1 MTRHTLR
8 RVRRLAGIVL
18 PAAAAILIGFQV
30 RSSAQPA
37 AGGAGASSRQGAT
50 PGSSTEDLFKLNLK
64 FHGAQDCSNAKCHGA
79 PGKPADSKEPP
90 PYYDEFTAWATG
102 KPSQDPDPHSKA
114 YESLGGATPK
124 GKKGDEIWAKYKPL
138 SGAKEAKAT
147 DSAKCLTC
155 HALAA
160 PKAPVNEQGPKFAV
174 DEGVTCGSCHGPYQK
189 WGDPHSKKVGNEWWA
204 EAERKATGNNPAA
217 FLAKW
222 GFYDTKNLQ
231 ARADKCTS
239 CHLAIDPQMVEAGHP
254 QPQFELNSYSAS
266 YPSRHW
272 RQEEGFFGVKLW
284 AVGQAVSLRDAMGQL
299 ATRASTAGT
308 KPESVKQAY
317 NQAMAHYRV
326 FSQVFAA
333 KAVNADA
340 GAVQNMNQW
349 ATALQAAM
357 AGNKLPDVAKAASNI
372 SLYVIQLTP
381 AVTQMTPNAQTTA
394 ALLQAI
400 TSQGDTVTLFGDTG
414 ADQQRSAIY
423 ALYGGLATSPNKP
436 AGADAVLDLIISGL
450 YPPQGKTAVDP
461 AAYQKALNDIK
472 AKLPK

>member
-1 MTRHTLR
+1 
-8 RVRRLAGIVL
+8 
-18 PAAAAILIGFQV
+18 
-30 RSSAQPA
+30 
-37 AGGAGASSRQGAT
+37 
-50 PGSSTEDLFKLNLK
+50 LK

-79 PGKPADSKEPP
+79 PGKPADSKDPP

-102 KPSQDPDPHSKA
+102 KPMQEPDPHSKA
-114 YESLGGATPK
+114 FESLGGATPK

-138 SGAKEAKAT
+138 AGAKEAKAT
-147 DSAKCLTC
+147 DSAKCTTC

-160 PKAPVNEQGPKFAV
+160 PKNLQGPKFAV

-204 EAERKATGNNPAA
+204 EAERKATGNDPVKY
-217 FLAKW
+217 LDKW
-222 GFYDTKNLQ
+222 GFYDTKNVL

-254 QPQFELNSYSAS
+254 QPQFELNSYSAN

-284 AVGQAVSLRDAMGQL
+284 AVGQAVSLRDAMLQL
-299 ATRASTAGT
+299 SQRASAAGA

-317 NQAMAHYRV
+317 NQAMAHARV
-326 FSQVFAA
+326 FSPLLAT
-333 KAVNADA
+333 KAVNADPKDA
-340 GAVQNMNQW
+340 QAFDGWV
-349 ATALQAAM
+349 TALQGSM
-357 AGNKLPDVAKAASNI
+357 AKNDLPNVAKAASNLNQYAI
-372 SLYVIQLTP
+372 RLTP
-381 AVTQMTPNAQTTA
+381 AVTQINPNAASTT

-400 TSQGDTVTLFGDTG
+400 TNQGDTVTLFGNTG
-414 ADQQRSAIY
+414 VEQQRSAVY

-436 AGADAVLDLIISGL
+436 ADSDAVLDMIIGGL
-450 YPPQGKTAVDP
+450 YPPQGKTEVDP
-461 AAYQKALNDIK
+461 AAYQKALAGIK

>member
-1 MTRHTLR
+1 MPKRP
-8 RVRRLAGIVL
+8 
-18 PAAAAILIGFQV
+18 PAA
-30 RSSAQPA
+30 PC
-37 AGGAGASSRQGAT
+37 AGNRQGAT

-64 FHGAQDCSNAKCHGA
+64 FHGAQDCSNAKCHGTA
-79 PGKPADSKEPP
+79 GKPADSKEPP

-138 SGAKEAKAT
+138 AGAKEAKAT

-160 PKAPVNEQGPKFAV
+160 PKAEQGPKFAV

-217 FLAKW
+217 FLDKW
-222 GFYDTKNLQ
+222 GFYDTKNIQ

-299 ATRASTAGT
+299 ATRQHRRHQAGIRQAGLQPGDGALPRLQPGVRGQGGQRRRRRRSKHEPMGDRASGGHGR
-308 KPESVKQAY
+308 Q
-317 NQAMAHYRV
+317 
-326 FSQVFAA
+326 
-333 KAVNADA
+333 
-340 GAVQNMNQW
+340 
-349 ATALQAAM
+349 QAA
-357 AGNKLPDVAKAASNI
+357 
-372 SLYVIQLTP
+372 
-381 AVTQMTPNAQTTA
+381 
-394 ALLQAI
+394 
-400 TSQGDTVTLFGDTG
+400 
-414 ADQQRSAIY
+414 RRR
-423 ALYGGLATSPNKP
+423 
-436 AGADAVLDLIISGL
+436 
-450 YPPQGKTAVDP
+450 
-461 AAYQKALNDIK
+461 
-472 AKLPK
+472 